1 MYRYE
6 REALEKKNIERMGVP
21 IEQLEKKNK
30 TNDKRYIALMS
41 SISHTYGNALA
52 FMQNYIINLFP
63 KDLFKTIHV
72 NSKIAHRQ
80 IRSTG
85 FEYVKKA
92 KPMIIFRP
100 RIGDPND
107 DRFLK
112 GTAMIERQGDLYST
126 WGLTN
131 LMPFMDD
138 PSKDIS
144 LKFQM
149 NRNVLYV
156 DCVLIFST
164 LMQQIDFVHYIQNAV
179 RLNIP
184 FSLHTCFESY
194 LPQEMLKIIS
204 DISGVQLYDDKGSTK
219 EFLSY
224 MQGNSKYPITFKFQG
239 SSGTKEFYRYY
250 PVNIETIIS
259 DLSWDDGEKVGHVMN
274 QYQVSFSVRMEF
286 NSNGFYYIFSDHLFT
301 DYNNLPITYP
311 DDTTIIPIFTDVIL
325 KEDLNLKEGWRLY
338 NSASCK
344 IDNPNDTICIDELL
358 NDSIRKV
365 MKYHRDNGVL
375 FFEFLDI
382 KVRRQGEILK
392 EGEEYTIDYETMTV
406 HFHRQSPYYTYKFLI
421 CINVEYIND
430 FIKDIFKLQ

>member
-1 MYRYE
+1 MYKYQRD
-6 REALEKKNIERMGVP
+6 ALEKKNMEHIGILIDNIPQRR
-21 IEQLEKKNK
+21 LE
-30 TNDKRYIALMS
+30 DKRYVALMS

-52 FMQNYIINLFP
+52 FIQNYIINLFP

-80 IRSTG
+80 IRSTTN
-85 FEYVKKA
+85 EYLKKA

-100 RIGDPND
+100 RIGDAND

-112 GTAMIERQGDLYST
+112 GTPLIERKGDLYST

-138 PSKDIS
+138 PSKDIAI
-144 LKFQM
+144 KYQM
-149 NRNVLYV
+149 NRNILYV
-156 DCVLIFST
+156 DCVLVFST

-179 RLNIP
+179 RLGVPI
-184 FSLHTCFESY
+184 SLRTCFESY

-204 DISGVQLYDDKGSTK
+204 DISGVPLYDDKGHVK
-219 EFLSY
+219 EFVSY
-224 MQGNSKYPITFKFQG
+224 LQGNSQYPITFKFQG

-250 PVNIETIIS
+250 PVNIDTVIS
-259 DLSWDDGEKVGHVMN
+259 DLSWDDGERVGHVMN
-274 QYQVSFSVRMEF
+274 QYQVSFSIRMEF
-286 NSNGFYYIFSDHLFT
+286 NSTGFYYIFSDHLFT
-301 DYNNLPITYP
+301 DYNNLPTTYP
-311 DDTTIIPIFTDVIL
+311 EDTSIIPIFTDVIL

-344 IDNPNDTICIDELL
+344 IDNPNDNICIDELL

-365 MKYHRDNGVL
+365 MKYHRDNGIK

-382 KVRRQGEILK
+382 KVRRQGQILK
-392 EGEEYTIDYETMTV
+392 EGQEYTIDYETMTV
-406 HFHRQSPYYTYKFLI
+406 HFHRQSLYYTYKFLI
-421 CINVEYIND
+421 CINVDYIND
-430 FIKDIFKLQ
+430 FIKDVLNLK

>member
-1 MYRYE
+1 MYKYQRD
-6 REALEKKNIERMGVP
+6 AIEKRNMQRMGIP
-21 IEQLEKKNK
+21 IDNID
-30 TNDKRYIALMS
+30 NRGPMHDKRYVALMS

-52 FMQNYIINLFP
+52 FIQNYIINLFP

-80 IRSTG
+80 IRSTTN
-85 FEYVKKA
+85 EYLKKA

-100 RIGDPND
+100 RIGDAND
-107 DRFLK
+107 ERFLK
-112 GTAMIERQGDLYST
+112 GTPLIERQGDLYST

-131 LMPFMDD
+131 LMPFMND
-138 PSKDIS
+138 PSKDIA

-149 NRNVLYV
+149 NRNILYV
-156 DCVLIFST
+156 DCLLVFST

-184 FSLHTCFESY
+184 VSLETCFESY

-204 DISGVQLYDDKGSTK
+204 DISNVPMYDEKGSVK
-219 EFLSY
+219 EFVSY
-224 MQGNSKYPITFKFQG
+224 LQGNSIYPITFKFQG

-250 PVNIETIIS
+250 PVNIDTIIS

-274 QYQVSFSVRMEF
+274 QYQVSFSIRMEF
-286 NSNGFYYIFSDHLFT
+286 NSTGFYYIFSDKLFNT
-301 DYNNLPITYP
+301 YDNLPVTYP
-311 DDTTIIPIFTDVIL
+311 EDSTIIPIFTDVIL

-344 IDNPNDTICIDELL
+344 IDHPNDSICIDELL

-365 MKYHRDNGVL
+365 IKYHRDNGVK

-382 KVRRQGEILK
+382 KVRKQGNILK
-392 EGEEYTIDYETMTV
+392 EGREYVIDYDTMTV
-406 HFHRQSPYYTYKFLI
+406 IFNRQSPYYTYKFLI
-421 CINVEYIND
+421 CINVDYINE
-430 FIKDIFKLQ
+430 FIKDIYNLE

>member
-6 REALEKKNIERMGVP
+6 QEALEKQSLYYRSTP
-21 IEQLEKKNK
+21 IDQLPNK
-30 TNDKRYIALMS
+30 PKHDKRYISLMGS
-41 SISHTYGNALA
+41 MSHTYGNALA

-63 KDLFKTIHV
+63 KDLFKTVHV

-85 FEYVKKA
+85 YEYTKKA

-100 RIGDPND
+100 RIGDSND

-112 GTAMIERQGDLYST
+112 GTSMIERQGDLYST

-144 LKFQM
+144 VKFQM
-149 NRNVLYV
+149 NRNILYV
-156 DCVLIFST
+156 DCVLVFST

-184 FSLHTCFESY
+184 FSLKTCFESY
-194 LPQEMLKIIS
+194 IPQEMLKIIS
-204 DISGVQLYDDKGSTK
+204 DIVDIPLYDDYGSTK
-219 EFLSY
+219 EFLTY
-224 MQGNSKYPITFKFQG
+224 MQGNSDYPITYKLQG
-239 SSGTKEFYRYY
+239 SSGTREFYRYY
-250 PVNIETIIS
+250 PVNIDTLIS

-286 NSNGFYYIFSDHLFT
+286 NSTGFYYVFSDRLFT
-301 DYNNLPITYP
+301 DYHNLPTTYP
-311 DDTTIIPIFTDVIL
+311 EDSTIIPVFTDVVL
-325 KEDLNLKEGWRLY
+325 KEDLNLKPGWRLY
-338 NSASCK
+338 NSASCQLED
-344 IDNPNDTICIDELL
+344 INDSICIDELL

-365 MKYHRDNGVL
+365 MQYHKENGL
-375 FFEFLDI
+375 QFFEFLDI
-382 KVRRQGEILK
+382 KVRKQGEILHA
-392 EGEEYTIDYETMTV
+392 GIDYDIDYETMTIN
-406 HFHRQSPYYTYKFLI
+406 FKNQNTYFTYKFLI
-421 CINVEYIND
+421 CINVEFINE
-430 FIKDIFKLQ
+430 FIKTIFNLQ